1 MARTEVSWA
10 EDSSLQQHLQTNR
23 AKKHFWH
30 HLLLLLV
37 RVGFCLSILVVVAEV
52 GLLFLNQP
60 ITVSISPSAAFDSG
74 NGDIEF
80 RVPIALYL
88 IGATPDNG
96 FAPMRSQLKLT
107 VNGESLLPHALH
119 SELFAGQPGFSHGG
133 GIPGWVRFS
142 LGPNKTAADV
152 KRIEVEHPLLLP
164 RLLVLLAVLGI
175 AVAIPAAYGLSD
187 PMFPGILSV
196 IIRAAASRLASAVI
210 VCGFAAYVFTTVVT
224 EFPKPVFAGDSLTF
238 LFDILSS
245 LGYPYFLKAV
255 LWASHDMAMVSV
267 AQLAIYV
274 LSTLI
279 LYLQLQRLFA
289 FPPAAVLATVG
300 LLSLSEVILFNLMV
314 MSDALAISLFVL
326 NVAAVAAAISTR
338 STLSFIMIGLTAG
351 LAGILRPAAHFLIG
365 GIVLLGLVWR
375 GSRPRVFGL
384 AMGALLVVHAAV
396 FLVEKTL
403 GRTNSEALWAWSTM
417 PHVAM
422 LFDPHKSTL
431 RTEEAAALE
440 RAIAP
445 FREKWG
451 TKHTL
456 QEMFDFQ
463 LQNTTPV
470 QWKMREELEKTWQGT
485 PKMANEMHSV
495 SAVFNHA
502 ALETIRQSPLGYA
515 KIVFVAL
522 TGAYRNYALKEY
534 GLSSVI
540 SNLYDGYDRRATKIA
555 ERFPNLNIP
564 TKVDPAV
571 AAKLQSDPPPIDFVE
586 RLIGE
591 LGINAAVDAIL
602 LIVALLLFIPT
613 LTGSGR
619 TPAAMLGSYCLA
631 LHFGGSLLVSLSAAF
646 SYRYGYALDVFL
658 IIACGCAVDL
668 CLGWI
673 VEASRHWHRRTTK
686 LTGSASW
693 QT

>member
-74 NGDIEF
+74 DGDIEF

-88 IGATPDNG
+88 IGATPDNNYS
-96 FAPMRSQLKLT
+96 PMRSRLNLT
-107 VNGESLLPHALH
+107 VNGRSLPPHALH
-119 SELFAGQPGFSHGG
+119 SEIFVGKPGFSHWG

-152 KRIEVEHPLLLP
+152 KSIEVEQPLLLP

-175 AVAIPAAYGLSD
+175 AVTIPGAYALSD
-187 PMFPGILSV
+187 PMFPGIPSL
-196 IIRAAASRLASAVI
+196 IIRGAASRLASAVI

-224 EFPKPVFAGDSLTF
+224 EFPKPIFKGDSLTF
-238 LFDILSS
+238 LLDILSS

-255 LWASHDMAMVSV
+255 LWATHDIAMVSV

-289 FPPAAVLATVG
+289 FPSAAVLATVG
-300 LLSLSEVILFNLMV
+300 LLSLSEVTLFNLAV
-314 MSDALAISLFVL
+314 MSDALAVSLFVL
-326 NVAAVAAAISTR
+326 NVAAVAAAIRTR
-338 STLSFIMIGLTAG
+338 STLSNLMIGLTAG

-375 GSRPRVFGL
+375 GSRMRVFGL
-384 AMGALLVVHAAV
+384 AMGALLAVHAAV
-396 FLVEKTL
+396 FVAERTLV
-403 GRTNSEALWAWSTM
+403 RTNSEALWAWSTM

-422 LFDPHKSTL
+422 LFDPNTSTL
-431 RTEEAAALE
+431 PADKAMALE

-445 FREKWG
+445 FREKWR
-451 TKHTL
+451 TMHTL
-456 QEMFDFQ
+456 QELFDFQ
-463 LQNTTPV
+463 LENTTSV
-470 QWKMREELEKTWQGT
+470 QLKMRDELDKIWQGT
-485 PKMANEMHSV
+485 PKLANEMHSV
-495 SAVFNHA
+495 SVVFNHA
-502 ALETIRQSPLGYA
+502 ALETIRQNPLGYA
-515 KIVFVAL
+515 KIVWVAL
-522 TGAYRNYALKEY
+522 AGAYRNYALKEY
-534 GLSSVI
+534 SLSRVI
-540 SNLYDGYDRRATKIA
+540 FNLYDGNDRRATKIA
-555 ERFPNLNIP
+555 KRFPDLKIP
-564 TKVDPAV
+564 NKLDPAV
-571 AAKLQSDPPPIDFVE
+571 VAKLQSDPPAIDLVE
-586 RLIGE
+586 SVTIE
-591 LGINAAVDAIL
+591 LGNAAVDAIL
-602 LIVALLLFIPT
+602 VIFALFLLIPT
-613 LTGSGR
+613 LTGRGR

-631 LHFGGSLLVSLSAAF
+631 VHFGGSLLVSLSASF
-646 SYRYGYALDVFL
+646 SSRYGYDLDVFL
-658 IIACGCAVDL
+658 IIACGCAADL
-668 CLGWI
+668 CLGW
-673 VEASRHWHRRTTK
+673 VVQASRYCHRRTSQMTA
-686 LTGSASW
+686 SAA
-693 QT
+693 